1 MNAYEQY
8 ISISTA
14 TTNSREDVDMTTYFY
29 PNGKAKSVVFPSTD
43 LNNFAKAVTTH
54 LSRNK
59 MNVWRFKRH
68 LSEHNQPNRGHYYG
82 FVSFTHNYWELYR
95 ISPAG
100 TLVESTHCLMFFK
113 GRNIDK
119 FLAIFTS
126 PNIEDHLKEIHEI
139 LTL

>member
-1 MNAYEQY
+1 MNACEQY
-8 ISISTA
+8 IFISTA
-14 TTNSREDVDMTTYFY
+14 TDSHEDVDMTTYFY
-29 PNGKAKSVVFPSTD
+29 PNGKAKSAVFPSTD
-43 LNNFAKAVTTH
+43 LNRFAKAVTTH
-54 LSRNK
+54 LSRNR

-68 LSEHNQPNRGHYYG
+68 LSEYNQPNRGYYYG
-82 FVSFTHNYWELYR
+82 FVSFTHNHWELYR

-100 TLVESTHCLMFFK
+100 TLVKSTHCLMFFK
-113 GRNIDK
+113 NRNIDK